1 MGADGGSI
9 PRRDE
14 LVKEKPK
21 EEKPDLKEITRIKW
35 FLCAISK
42 ETLKAPVVA
51 CKYGNLFNKEAVIR
65 GLLEKTIPSTYGYIR
80 SLKDIFNVNFKVNP
94 AYDALGEK
102 QNTTIVDIAQD
113 APFVCPITGLEVG
126 GNYKFHCIK
135 SCGCAISDR
144 ALRECPSELCL
155 NCGKPFNKDDVIP
168 LNPSEEELKEL
179 KKKYK
184 AEGKDKKKSKSKE
197 KQTGETINAGKEE
210 VNLDEENGKDKDSIE
225 KKDKKRKQKNSKM
238 PAAKKQASGP
248 SIDPS
253 ILKLVPSVTV
263 KPEYAAS
270 QAYTSIFTSSLK
282 EVKETFTCSTTF
294 ARRPQEET
302 S

>member
-9 PRRDE
+9 PRREE

-35 FLCAISK
+35 FLCALSK

-168 LNPSEEELKEL
+168 LNPTEEELKEL
-179 KKKYK
+179 KKNTKQREKTRKRPK
-184 AEGKDKKKSKSKE
+184 ARRSKLERQLTLEKKK
-197 KQTGETINAGKEE
+197 
-210 VNLDEENGKDKDSIE
+210 
-225 KKDKKRKQKNSKM
+225 
-238 PAAKKQASGP
+238 
-248 SIDPS
+248 
-253 ILKLVPSVTV
+253 
-263 KPEYAAS
+263 
-270 QAYTSIFTSSLK
+270 
-282 EVKETFTCSTTF
+282 
-294 ARRPQEET
+294 
-302 S
+302 